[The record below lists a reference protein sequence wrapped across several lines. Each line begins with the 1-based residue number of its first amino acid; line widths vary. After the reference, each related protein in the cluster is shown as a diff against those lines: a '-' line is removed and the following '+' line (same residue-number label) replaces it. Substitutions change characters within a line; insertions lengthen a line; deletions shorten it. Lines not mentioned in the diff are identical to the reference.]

1 MIRDSRQIG
10 AGSRVQAE
18 TCIIGAGPAGLTLA
32 LELAAQGRKVLLL
45 EAGDFRD
52 DEARDALAAP
62 APGFRYGAATGIVMR
77 QRFGGN
83 ANAWMVRTP
92 EGGDFVRFA
101 AFRSADFEPREATG
115 NESWPFRAEDLL
127 AYEERAAELWK
138 VSRPGPAGPDAMPNP
153 GPELE
158 HAVYRF
164 PSAQTVTRDFQDAVQ
179 ASPDIT
185 LLVHAVVTRIEFE
198 GGRAVRAV
206 VATAPGKAF
215 HVEAAAFVAAAG
227 TLSACRLL
235 LNSQMAA
242 GHAPGNS
249 GDALGRYLMDHPCVL
264 GGVFYPSDPSMME
277 RFKAYDIR
285 RTGAD
290 VSMTHLVLSDD
301 RLREGDLL
309 GLATHFFPREPSWR
323 WDRPESDRRIDAI
336 VSAAAMRRAVE
347 HRKLP
352 EGRDVLNFMAGIDGV
367 VAHFI
372 RRSRAMQTS
381 LLKGGWSWQEGAS
394 ERYAAFEIVQSAEQA
409 PHRDNRVFLTGEKD
423 ALGRPRIS
431 VDWEF
436 HEADEQKIIASQKV
450 VEAGIAAS
458 GLGRIDHA
466 RPEGK
471 IRLLTHSSSHQIGG
485 LRMGTDPA
493 TSVTDGNGR
502 VHGTE
507 NLYIAGAGLFPTGSY
522 ANPTWLISV
531 LAVRLA
537 RHLAKRG
544 SAASTAKNA
553 ATLPGGRTSEF
564 QSGNGRPIRPRR

>member
-10 AGSRVQAE
+10 AGATVQAE

-52 DEARDALAAP
+52 YEARDALAAP

-101 AFRSADFEPREATG
+101 AFQAADFEPRAATG
-115 NESWPFRAEDLL
+115 NESWPFRAADLL
-127 AYEERAAELWK
+127 ADEQRAAQLWK
-138 VSRPGPAGPDAMPNP
+138 ISRPGPAAGDILPDP
-153 GPELE
+153 GHGLV
-158 HAVYRF
+158 HAVYQF
-164 PSAQTVTRDFQDAVQ
+164 PNAQTVTRDFQNAVQ

-185 LLVHAVVTRIEFE
+185 LLLNAIVTRIEFE
-198 GGRAVRAV
+198 GRRAVRAV

-215 HVEAAAFVAAAG
+215 QVEAATFVAAAG

-235 LNSQMAA
+235 FNSPTAA

-264 GGVFYPSDPSMME
+264 GGVFYPADLSMME

-301 RLREGDLL
+301 RLRKGDLL
-309 GLATHFFPREPSWR
+309 ALGTHFFPRESSWR
-323 WDRPESDRRIDAI
+323 WNKAESDRRIDAI
-336 VSAAAMRRAVE
+336 VSAAEMRRAVE
-347 HRKLP
+347 RRKMP
-352 EGRDVLNFMAGIDGV
+352 ERRDIVTFLAGLDGV
-367 VAHFI
+367 FAHFI

-381 LLKGGWSWQEGAS
+381 MLKGGWSWQEGAS
-394 ERYAAFEIVQSAEQA
+394 ERYSVFEIVQSAEQA
-409 PHRDNRVFLTGEKD
+409 PHRENRVFLTGEKD

-436 HEADEQKIIASQKV
+436 DEADEQKIIAAQKL
-450 VEAGIAAS
+450 VEDGIAAS

-466 RPEGK
+466 RPDGK

-507 NLYIAGAGLFPTGSY
+507 NLYVAGAGLFPTGSY

-544 SAASTAKNA
+544 NA
-553 ATLPGGRTSEF
+553 A
-564 QSGNGRPIRPRR
+564 